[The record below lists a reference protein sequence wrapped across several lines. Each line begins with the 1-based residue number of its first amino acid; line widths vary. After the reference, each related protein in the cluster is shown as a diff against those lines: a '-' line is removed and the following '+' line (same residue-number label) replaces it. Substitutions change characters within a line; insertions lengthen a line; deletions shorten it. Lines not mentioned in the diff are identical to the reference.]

1 MPSFALP
8 SFGTPS
14 RTPPGPARRRATALL
29 RTLAVLAAALVLTAA
44 AGAAAHP
51 GRTSGG
57 TPPLAPD
64 VVHTGTGP
72 TGYRVTFRY
81 KDPDATRV
89 QIKGEWYF
97 ADPYELAALSTD
109 DGTALET
116 PGTPPTRWR
125 PGDIPLAYP
134 NSPAANWPVTDM
146 KRGPGG
152 VWTYTTPLPSGV
164 FTYSFYVDCAD
175 DTQATC
181 TAASD
186 PANPPW
192 NEHDGKVL
200 GTVERTSQVY
210 VPADTRFGTV
220 DAAWQGPSPTGRRG
234 TLRHL
239 TYPAPTSVTPP
250 GENHLSVYTPAGY
263 DPRRAKPYPT
273 LYLFSGDATEMDWST
288 QGDAGHIL
296 DHLIATGQIPPM
308 VVVMPN
314 TAGFP
319 ASTGYASFDRNLTD
333 TLIPYLESHYH
344 VSTTAGDRAAAG
356 LGYGASLTNSLLF
369 DHTSAFGSYGV
380 FSPGRR
386 GNYTL
391 PAASALTDA
400 QVTALSAARVYVG
413 GGWQDP
419 SHDYHADE
427 VSLLSGLGVAVTP
440 GFVNGGHS
448 WSAWRVNLKD
458 FLTHTAF
465 FPPVAG

>member
-1 MPSFALP
+1 MVRPAQHLRAP
-8 SFGTPS
+8 TP
-14 RTPPGPARRRATALL
+14 RTAITLTVALL
-29 RTLAVLAAALVLTAA
+29 LVA
-44 AGAAAHP
+44 AGGDARADRGSGSEP
-51 GRTSGG
+51 SLSPQVIRTGS
-57 TPPLAPD
+57 AS
-64 VVHTGTGP
+64 

-81 KDPDATRV
+81 RDADATRV

-97 ADPYELAALSTD
+97 GNPYDLTALTTD

-125 PGDIPLAYP
+125 PGDIPLPYP
-134 NSPAANWPVTDM
+134 NSPAANWPVTDLR
-146 KRGPGG
+146 RGRDG
-152 VWTYTTPLPSGV
+152 VWSYTTPLPSGV

-175 DTQATC
+175 ATQAAC
-181 TAASD
+181 TPVSD

-192 NEHDGKVL
+192 NEKNGKVS

-210 VPADTRFGTV
+210 VPSDPSSGTV
-220 DAAWQGPSPTGRRG
+220 DHAWQGPSRSGRQGRL
-234 TLRHL
+234 THL

-250 GENHLSVYTPAGY
+250 GENHLAVYTPPAY
-263 DPRRAKPYPT
+263 DPGRAKPYPT

-288 QGDAGHIL
+288 QGAAGDIL
-296 DHLIATGQIPPM
+296 DKLIATGQIPPM

-319 ASTGYASFDRNLTD
+319 DSTGYASFDQNLTD
-333 TLIPYLESHYH
+333 TLIPYMESHYH
-344 VSTTAGDRAAAG
+344 VSETASGRAAAG

-369 DHTSAFGSYGV
+369 AHTAEFGSYGV

-391 PAASALTDA
+391 PDASALTRTQLA
-400 QVTALSAARVYVG
+400 ALGRTRIYVG

-419 SHDYHADE
+419 SHDHHAAE
-427 VSLLSGLGVAVTP
+427 VALLTGLGVPVTP
-440 GFVNGGHS
+440 GFVNGGHN
-448 WSAWRVNLKD
+448 WYTWRLNLRD
-458 FLTHTAF
+458 FLTRTAF